1 VKRGALVR
9 IALCIVTAAVVGF
22 IALRAIQNDSGSGAA
37 NGTFFAQFVL
47 AGGFIVWF
55 VQIPL
60 SIITL
65 YLIIEHI
72 ITIKRQKLVPPGIAR
87 EIVTTIRQFGYKQ
100 LGARMPQRRDLV
112 STAVKKAVSHGATD
126 ASQLEQVAAESLQ
139 EQVTGLLR
147 RVEWHNVIGNI
158 SPMIGLF
165 GTVLGMIEI
174 FNKMGL
180 ANGQANHAQLAHGIS
195 IAWVTTFW
203 GLLTAIP
210 ALAVH
215 GIFRNRIEAMASE
228 AASETEIVLLELKRS
243 AATERVALPS
253 SS

>member
-1 VKRGALVR
+1 M
-9 IALCIVTAAVVGF
+9 AAVVGF
-22 IALRAIQNDSGSGAA
+22 IAMQAIQNENTSGGAES
-37 NGTFFAQFVL
+37 TFFTQFVV

-60 SIITL
+60 SIVTL
-65 YLIIEHI
+65 YLIIENAV
-72 ITIKRQKLVPPGIAR
+72 TIRRTRLVPHGIAR
-87 EIVTTIRQFGYKQ
+87 EIITTIRQFGYKQ
-100 LGARMPQRRDLV
+100 LPARMPRDHDLV
-112 STAVKKAVSHGATD
+112 STAVKKAISHGAAD
-126 ASQLEQVAAESLQ
+126 ATQLEQATAESLQ
-139 EQVTGLLR
+139 EQVTAMLR
-147 RVEWHNVIGNI
+147 KVEWHNVIGNI

-210 ALAVH
+210 ALAMH
-215 GIFRNRIEAMASE
+215 GIFRNRLEAMASE
-228 AASETEIVLLELKRS
+228 AATEAELVLLEFKRTVPFKS
-243 AATERVALPS
+243 RPEPDKLPIDILPGDAT
-253 SS
+253 

>member
-1 VKRGALVR
+1 M
-9 IALCIVTAAVVGF
+9 
-22 IALRAIQNDSGSGAA
+22 QNDSPGA
-37 NGTFFAQFVL
+37 NGTFFGQFVL

-65 YLIIEHI
+65 YLIIENI
-72 ITIKRQKLVPPGIAR
+72 ITVRRQKLVPDDITR
-87 EIVTTIRQFGYKQ
+87 EIITTMRQFGYKQ
-100 LGARMPQRRDLV
+100 LPARLPQKRDLV
-112 STAVKKAVSHGATD
+112 STAVKKAISHGADD
-126 ASQLEQVAAESLQ
+126 AASFEQMAAESLQ
-139 EQVTGLLR
+139 EQVTALLR
-147 RVEWHNVIGNI
+147 KVEWHNVIGNI

-215 GIFRNRIEAMASE
+215 GIFRNRIEAFAGE
-228 AASETEIVLLELKRS
+228 AANETELVVLEFKR
-243 AATERVALPS
+243 AEKVERLNPDKS
-253 SS
+253 GLNI